1 MTWNIATLGQIADE
15 FGGSIQTGPFGS
27 QLHQSDYQNYGT
39 PVIMPQNIVNDRITK
54 DSIAYVDDAMVQK
67 LSRHVLEVGDIVFPR
82 RGELNKRA
90 IISEQESGWLC
101 GTGCVKISLSNSSI
115 LPSFLFYYLKQ
126 SQVVKWIENKAVGAT
141 MLNLNTSILRSVEVQ
156 YPNYPTQERIAKIL
170 SNYDNFMDNNNRRI
184 ALLEE
189 SIHLLY
195 KDWFV
200 RLRFPGY
207 ESVKVVDSVPEG
219 WENSTVSDAFTI
231 IGGGTPSKE
240 NQEYWQDGTINWYS
254 PTDLT
259 KSKSMFIEN
268 SDHQITNLGL
278 AKSSARLFPPFSVL
292 MTSRATIGVVSINTT
307 EACTNQGFITCIPND
322 KIPLYFLYFW
332 IKANIETFSNLA
344 TGATFK
350 EISKGVFKKISITIP
365 SAEIISKFEDKVKI
379 YGSLILNLQ
388 RENQKLKEARDL
400 LLPRLMNG
408 SITV

>member
-1 MTWNIATLGQIADE
+1 MHNQRLGLVIDLNENTLNR
-15 FGGSIQTGPFGS
+15 
-27 QLHQSDYQNYGT
+27 Y
-39 PVIMPQNIVNDRITK
+39 
-54 DSIAYVDDAMVQK
+54 
-67 LSRHVLEVGDIVFPR
+67 
-82 RGELNKRA
+82 
-90 IISEQESGWLC
+90 
-101 GTGCVKISLSNSSI
+101 
-115 LPSFLFYYLKQ
+115 FLYYLFNTEIVRHKIRATATGLK
-126 SQVVKWIENKAVGAT
+126 VRHTAPNRILNIEV
-141 MLNLNTSILRSVEVQ
+141 SI
-156 YPNYPTQERIAKIL
+156 PDITTQQRIGEIL
-170 SNYDNFMDNNNRRI
+170 SKYDNLIDNNNRRI

-207 ESVKVVDSVPEG
+207 ESVKVVDGIPDG

-259 KSKSMFIEN
+259 KSKSMFMEK
-268 SDHQITNLGL
+268 SDSQITTLGL

-292 MTSRATIGVVSINTT
+292 MTSRATIGVVAINTT

-322 KIPLYFLYFW
+322 KTPLYFLYCW

-365 SAEIISKFEDKVKI
+365 SAEIVSKFEDKVKI
-379 YGSLILNLQ
+379 YGNLILNLQ

-400 LLPRLMNG
+400 LLPRLMSG
-408 SITV
+408 SIIV

>member
-1 MTWNIATLGQIADE
+1 M
-15 FGGSIQTGPFGS
+15 
-27 QLHQSDYQNYGT
+27 
-39 PVIMPQNIVNDRITK
+39 
-54 DSIAYVDDAMVQK
+54 
-67 LSRHVLEVGDIVFPR
+67 
-82 RGELNKRA
+82 
-90 IISEQESGWLC
+90 
-101 GTGCVKISLSNSSI
+101 
-115 LPSFLFYYLKQ
+115 
-126 SQVVKWIENKAVGAT
+126 KWIENKAVCAT

-170 SNYDNFMDNNNRRI
+170 SNYDNFIDNNNRRI

-189 SIHLLY
+189 SIYLLY

-207 ESVKVVDSVPEG
+207 ESVKVVDSVPEA

>member
-1 MTWNIATLGQIADE
+1 
-15 FGGSIQTGPFGS
+15 
-27 QLHQSDYQNYGT
+27 
-39 PVIMPQNIVNDRITK
+39 
-54 DSIAYVDDAMVQK
+54 
-67 LSRHVLEVGDIVFPR
+67 
-82 RGELNKRA
+82 
-90 IISEQESGWLC
+90 
-101 GTGCVKISLSNSSI
+101 
-115 LPSFLFYYLKQ
+115 
-126 SQVVKWIENKAVGAT
+126 

-170 SNYDNFMDNNNRRI
+170 SNYDNFIDNNNRRI

-189 SIHLLY
+189 SIYLLY

-207 ESVKVVDSVPEG
+207 ESVKVVDSVPEA

>member
-1 MTWNIATLGQIADE
+1 M
-15 FGGSIQTGPFGS
+15 
-27 QLHQSDYQNYGT
+27 
-39 PVIMPQNIVNDRITK
+39 
-54 DSIAYVDDAMVQK
+54 
-67 LSRHVLEVGDIVFPR
+67 
-82 RGELNKRA
+82 
-90 IISEQESGWLC
+90 
-101 GTGCVKISLSNSSI
+101 

-126 SQVVKWIENKAVGAT
+126 SQVVKWIENKAVCAT

-170 SNYDNFMDNNNRRI
+170 SNYDNFIDNNNRRI

-189 SIHLLY
+189 SIYLLY

-207 ESVKVVDSVPEG
+207 ESVKVVDSVPEA

>member
-1 MTWNIATLGQIADE
+1 M
-15 FGGSIQTGPFGS
+15 
-27 QLHQSDYQNYGT
+27 
-39 PVIMPQNIVNDRITK
+39 
-54 DSIAYVDDAMVQK
+54 
-67 LSRHVLEVGDIVFPR
+67 
-82 RGELNKRA
+82 
-90 IISEQESGWLC
+90 
-101 GTGCVKISLSNSSI
+101 
-115 LPSFLFYYLKQ
+115 
-126 SQVVKWIENKAVGAT
+126 KWIENKAVCAT

-170 SNYDNFMDNNNRRI
+170 SNYDNLIDNNNRRI

-189 SIHLLY
+189 SMHLLY

-207 ESVKVVDSVPEG
+207 ESVKVVDSVPEA

>member
-1 MTWNIATLGQIADE
+1 
-15 FGGSIQTGPFGS
+15 
-27 QLHQSDYQNYGT
+27 
-39 PVIMPQNIVNDRITK
+39 
-54 DSIAYVDDAMVQK
+54 
-67 LSRHVLEVGDIVFPR
+67 
-82 RGELNKRA
+82 
-90 IISEQESGWLC
+90 
-101 GTGCVKISLSNSSI
+101 
-115 LPSFLFYYLKQ
+115 
-126 SQVVKWIENKAVGAT
+126 VKWIENKAVCAT

-170 SNYDNFMDNNNRRI
+170 SNYDNFIDNNNRRI

-189 SIHLLY
+189 SIYLLY

-207 ESVKVVDSVPEG
+207 ESVKVVDSVPEA

-400 LLPRLMNG
+400 LLPRLING

>member
-1 MTWNIATLGQIADE
+1 M
-15 FGGSIQTGPFGS
+15 
-27 QLHQSDYQNYGT
+27 
-39 PVIMPQNIVNDRITK
+39 
-54 DSIAYVDDAMVQK
+54 
-67 LSRHVLEVGDIVFPR
+67 
-82 RGELNKRA
+82 
-90 IISEQESGWLC
+90 
-101 GTGCVKISLSNSSI
+101 
-115 LPSFLFYYLKQ
+115 
-126 SQVVKWIENKAVGAT
+126 KWIENKAVCAT

-170 SNYDNFMDNNNRRI
+170 SNYDNFIDNNNRRI

-189 SIHLLY
+189 SIYLLY

-207 ESVKVVDSVPEG
+207 ESVKVVDSVPEA
-219 WENSTVSDAFTI
+219 WENTTVSDAFTI